1 MVGLKLVSFPITQ
14 CMGRI
19 RQVSELRQNIEEFFV
34 FLILVFIYLSLVLSQ
49 SMQDFFLFFLF
60 LSS

>member
-14 CMGRI
+14 CMGHI

-34 FLILVFIYLSLVLSQ
+34 FLILVFIYLSLVLS
-49 SMQDFFLFFLF
+49 
-60 LSS
+60 